1 MRVAL
6 FQAYHPDRPY
16 QQSLPALGLGYLMAY
31 LTRHHATANVSFC
44 FSEDEL
50 PATRADVVAI
60 SATSENFDDARRV
73 AQAARETLGAMI
85 VIGGNHITALPH
97 ALPRCF
103 DVGVLGEGEQTFLEL
118 IQLLEVRPKPSPN
131 DLGKIAGLCFR
142 GDDGRVVI
150 TGDHDPILDLDTLPY
165 PDRDGL
171 GNRWKVPYGQRVHLI
186 ASRGC
191 PYKCTF
197 CASSRLWKGYRVF
210 SAEYVAGEIEH
221 VRARYDSREIHFFDD
236 LFIGHRARFRE
247 FCRLLDE
254 RGLHRGIVFR
264 THARA
269 DLINEEMADALAR
282 FNFRYIDFGIESHN
296 EATLAY
302 LGKHGTTPETNQR
315 AIDLLA
321 QRGLSIGVSIIIGS
335 PRETRAQMEET
346 YAFLDRNRAKIDR
359 LGVGLLMPLPGTP
372 VWEEAVR
379 RSLVSEDMEW
389 DRLGID
395 FESGDISRCPIMSE
409 SLDRAEMIEVFR
421 RFNALEH
428 LVNARGQVRDLTDE
442 KGQLEAEVARLRSEL
457 DSLKGSRLIRAALQ
471 LRRLLRDRGNRGQ
484 DTKSPSRSPL

>member
-1 MRVAL
+1 MRVGL

-31 LTRHHATANVSFC
+31 LKRQRPTGEVFFC

-50 PATRADVVAI
+50 LATRADVVAI
-60 SATSENFDDARRV
+60 STTSENFDDARRV
-73 AQAARETLGAMI
+73 AQRARETLGAMI

-97 ALPRCF
+97 TLPRCF

-118 IQLLEVRPKPSPN
+118 IQLLEAQPKPSPT
-131 DLGKIAGLCFR
+131 DLAKIAGLCFP
-142 GDDGRVVI
+142 GEDGRVVI
-150 TGDHDPILDLDTLPY
+150 TGEHDPILDLDTLPY

-171 GNRWKVPYGQRVHLI
+171 GDRWKVPYSQRVHLI

-210 SAEYVAGEIEH
+210 SAEYIAGEIEH

-247 FCRLLDE
+247 FCRLLDD

-269 DLINEEMADALAR
+269 DLINDEMADALAR
-282 FNFRYIDFGIESHN
+282 YNFRYIDFGIESHS
-296 EATLAY
+296 ETTLAY

-321 QRGLSIGVSIIIGS
+321 ARGLSIGVSIIIGS
-335 PRETRAQMEET
+335 PAETREQIEET
-346 YAFLDRNRAKIDR
+346 YAFLDRNRSKIDR

-372 VWEEAVR
+372 VWEEAMR
-379 RSLVSEDMEW
+379 RGLVSEDMEW

-409 SLDRAEMIEVFR
+409 RLDRAEMTEIFK

-428 LVNARGQVRDLTDE
+428 VINARGQVRELTDM
-442 KGQLEAEVARLRSEL
+442 KAQLEAEVAGLRSEL
-457 DSLKGSRLIRAALQ
+457 ESLKGSRLVRAAMR
-471 LRRLLRDRGNRGQ
+471 LRRLAARLR
-484 DTKSPSRSPL
+484 K

>member
-1 MRVAL
+1 MRIAL

-16 QQSLPALGLGYLMAY
+16 QQSLPALGLGYVIAY
-31 LTRHHATANVSFC
+31 LKRHRPALDVLFC

-50 PATRADVVAI
+50 LASRADVVAI
-60 SATSENFDDARRV
+60 STTSENFGDAQRV
-73 AQAARETLGAMI
+73 AMAARETLGATI
-85 VIGGNHITALPH
+85 VVGGNHITALPH
-97 ALPRCF
+97 TLPRCF
-103 DVGVLGEGEQTFLEL
+103 DIGVLGEGEQTFLEL
-118 IQLLEVRPKPSPN
+118 VQLLEARRKPLPN
-131 DLGKIAGLCFR
+131 DLAKIAGLCFR
-142 GDDGRVVI
+142 DDNGRVV
-150 TGDHDPILDLDTLPY
+150 TTVPREPILNLDTLPY

-171 GNRWKVPYGQRVHLI
+171 GDRWKVPYSQRVHLI

-210 SAEYVAGEIEH
+210 SADYVADEIAH
-221 VRARYDSREIHFFDD
+221 VRARYSPREIHFFDD
-236 LFIGHRARFRE
+236 LFIGHRVRFRE
-247 FCRLLDE
+247 FCRLIEE
-254 RGLHRGIVFR
+254 RGLHRGVVFR

-282 FNFRYIDFGIESHN
+282 CNFRYIDFGIESN
-296 EATLAY
+296 SAATLEY
-302 LGKHGTTPETNQR
+302 LGKHGTTSDTNQR

-321 QRGLSIGVSIIIGS
+321 ERGLSIGVSIIIGS
-335 PRETRAQMEET
+335 PAETREQMEET
-346 YAFLDRNRAKIDR
+346 YAFLDGNRSKIDR

-372 VWEEAVR
+372 VWDEAVQR
-379 RSLVSEDMEW
+379 GLVAEEMEW

-409 SLDRAEMIEVFR
+409 QLDRAEMTEVFR

-428 LVNARGQVRDLTDE
+428 VINARGQVRQLTDE

-457 DSLKGSRLIRAALQ
+457 DSLKGSRLVRAALK
-471 LRRLLRDRGNRGQ
+471 LRQFSAQRR
-484 DTKSPSRSPL
+484 K

>member
-1 MRVAL
+1 MIAHSAV
-6 FQAYHPDRPY
+6 
-16 QQSLPALGLGYLMAY
+16 G
-31 LTRHHATANVSFC
+31 AT
-44 FSEDEL
+44 
-50 PATRADVVAI
+50 T
-60 SATSENFDDARRV
+60 
-73 AQAARETLGAMI
+73 I
-85 VIGGNHITALPH
+85 VGGNHLTALPH
-97 ALPRCF
+97 TLLRCF

-118 IQLLEVRPKPSPN
+118 IQLLEVQPKPSPGE
-131 DLGKIAGLCFR
+131 LAKIAGLCFR
-142 GDDGRVVI
+142 GDDGRVVV
-150 TGDHDPILDLDTLPY
+150 TADREPILDLDTLPY

-171 GNRWKVPYGQRVHLI
+171 GDRWKVPYSQRVHLI

-210 SAEYVAGEIEH
+210 SAEYIAGEIEH

-247 FCRLLDE
+247 FCRLLDD

-269 DLINEEMADALAR
+269 DLINDEMADALAR
-282 FNFRYIDFGIESHN
+282 YNFRYIDFGIESHS
-296 EATLAY
+296 ETTLAY

-321 QRGLSIGVSIIIGS
+321 ARGLSIGVSIIIGS
-335 PRETRAQMEET
+335 PAETREQIEET
-346 YAFLDRNRAKIDR
+346 YAFLDRNRSKIDR

-372 VWEEAVR
+372 VWEEAMR
-379 RSLVSEDMEW
+379 RGLVSEDMEW

-409 SLDRAEMIEVFR
+409 RLDRAEMTEIFK

-428 LVNARGQVRDLTDE
+428 VINARGQVRELTDM
-442 KGQLEAEVARLRSEL
+442 KAQLEAEVAGLRSEL
-457 DSLKGSRLIRAALQ
+457 ESLKGSRLVRAAMR
-471 LRRLLRDRGNRGQ
+471 LRRLAARLR
-484 DTKSPSRSPL
+484 K